1 MKLSLKIIRS
11 YGFEERTHKPDWD
24 DTCVEIT
31 LPNGIELTTMTQC
44 NNEPTESDTLEGLG
58 GWIYIETK
66 EELDELIG
74 LSYEDVLKKIA
85 SENEDFVIEE

>member
-58 GWIYIETK
+58 GWIYIDTK

-74 LSYEDVLKKIA
+74 LSYEDVVKKIA

>member
-11 YGFEERTHKPDWD
+11 YGFEQRTHKPDWD